1 MSTQQAGPQIIH
13 GIEILAMTAMSNSS
27 LFAPVSSSSQ
37 RHRNESGGGHGHGS
51 VSSSSLLHGNESGG
65 GHG

>member
-1 MSTQQAGPQIIH
+1 MSTQQAGPQMIH

-37 RHRNESGGGHGHGS
+37 RHRNEIGGGHG
-51 VSSSSLLHGNESGG
+51 
-65 GHG
+65 